1 VAAKVVHIT
10 LRIFLM
16 LDSKIVR
23 GFILSLS
30 LVSAACITSGCGG
43 NDENT
48 VVSGELT
55 PEQKAD
61 AENPPMP
68 SAPGEAGGAGTA
80 PAAPAK

>member
-1 VAAKVVHIT
+1 
-10 LRIFLM
+10 M
-16 LDSKIVR
+16 LDSKVLR

-43 NDENT
+43 NEENT

-68 SAPGEAGGAGTA
+68 GAPGEAGGTA

>member
-1 VAAKVVHIT
+1 
-10 LRIFLM
+10 M

-30 LVSAACITSGCGG
+30 LVSAACITTGCGG
-43 NDENT
+43 SDENT

-55 PEQKAD
+55 PEQRAD
-61 AENPPMP
+61 TENPPMP
-68 SAPGEAGGAGTA
+68 GAPGEGGGTA